1 MSPGLVDYD
10 DFFRAEFPKTVRYL
24 MRTGASFE
32 EAEDSAQEAMKA
44 LLHKWP
50 GCEHPVG
57 WVRTTAWRAYI
68 RKAERDR
75 KRVALESLN
84 ARLAPAPHHQST
96 HPDEY
101 AQVLKLLRELP
112 PRQRE
117 VLALALDGYG
127 TDEIAELLD
136 LKSGTVRSNLRHA
149 RAALRSALETHLE
162 LPPHPETKSEA
173 KPQATPAINPTIHPT
188 TNPVPE
194 THSQEGGPHAQQG

>member
-1 MSPGLVDYD
+1 MSPGPVDYD
-10 DFFRAEFPKTVRYL
+10 DFFRAEFPRTVRYL
-24 MRTGASFE
+24 MRAGAAFE

-44 LLHKWP
+44 LVHKWP

-57 WVRTTAWRAYI
+57 WVRTTAWRAYL

-84 ARLAPAPHHQST
+84 ARLAPPAPQHHT
-96 HPDEY
+96 DHNPDEH

-136 LKSGTVRSNLRHA
+136 LKPGTVRSNLRHA
-149 RAALRSALETHLE
+149 RAALRGALEN
-162 LPPHPETKSEA
+162 HPETD
-173 KPQATPAINPTIHPT
+173 PHP
-188 TNPVPE
+188 
-194 THSQEGGPHAQQG
+194 QEGGPHAQQG